1 MTYSKD
7 QIWDMTADEAN
18 EAFFQQNIVAYY
30 KNGTT
35 VQGFVDGI
43 ICANN
48 SPHLPCNLKLASCS
62 RSILLLD
69 DNLLNIKVIK

>member
-1 MTYSKD
+1 MTYSKN

-30 KNGTT
+30 RNGATI
-35 VQGFVDGI
+35 QGFVEGI

-48 SPHLPCNLKLASCS
+48 SPHLPCNIKLANRS
-62 RSILLLD
+62 RLLLLLD